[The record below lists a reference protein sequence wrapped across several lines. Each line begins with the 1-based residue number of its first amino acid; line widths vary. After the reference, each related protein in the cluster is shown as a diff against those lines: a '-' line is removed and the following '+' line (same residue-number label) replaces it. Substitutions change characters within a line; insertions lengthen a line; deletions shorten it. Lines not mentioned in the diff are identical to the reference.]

1 MAGLALSTT
10 SRKASL
16 LREQL
21 DNAEEDARRA
31 RGALAIDA
39 VAAAEREA
47 GESEHRLE
55 VQLMAKRV
63 RGSGYKDRQC
73 NGISLADQR
82 SRESKGRVTGAS

>member
-1 MAGLALSTT
+1 MAGLAHSTT

-21 DNAEEDARRA
+21 GNAEEDARRA

-47 GESEHRLE
+47 GESENRLE
-55 VQLMAKRV
+55 LQLMAKRV
-63 RGSGYKDRQC
+63 RGSGYKYRQC

-82 SRESKGRVTGAS
+82 SREPKGRVTSAS